1 MATGISPTT
10 LYSIINKDSD
20 IRLDMALLLA
30 DELKADVGE
39 ICDEKDLIEGA
50 YLNGKDIPESI
61 NSEVVRRY
69 LKNRIEPLVSLYG
82 EEKLHQMDV
91 VLRGFYQLDDVARDD
106 VLKIVKILTERHLE
120 EKRVEEIKD
129 LGKRK

>member
-30 DELKADVGE
+30 DELKVDVGE
-39 ICDEKDLIEGA
+39 ICDAKDLIEGD
-50 YLNGKDIPESI
+50 YLTGKNLPGGI
-61 NSEVVRRY
+61 NSEVVKRY

-82 EEKLHQMDV
+82 EKNMYLMDE
-91 VLRGFYQLDDVARDD
+91 VLRSFYQLDDGGRDD
-106 VLKIVKILTERHLE
+106 VLKIVKILTERHLD

-129 LGKRK
+129 LRKRK